1 MRGTFKFK
9 GNKKLGNEFDPDLTG
24 EDGFSFE
31 DYDTTTSEAGEN
43 IYGGSDA
50 VEGAGSDSLKNEF
63 DMEKYGTQNTQ
74 RMPGVGDTSFTSDI
88 SKVPTKDL
96 GTFKAF
102 FPNDPEVRNLI
113 DEVIESRQTK
123 PTQNLAKHKNVKTGE
138 VITSPMVGQPQG
150 KGTAPINE
158 SQAPKYYTQSEIN
171 KQLSGLQEELKT
183 IDDYLNN
190 KDIELKPEV
199 RTALADEGFEIMS
212 NIEIEKAKMG
222 VSIEQEAA
230 ANRYVEAMG
239 DINTTEQIEDLKNNA
254 NKSLQDVNDAAPNN
268 KVGVELTEEL
278 IESGTIDVGKQ
289 TNEGFVDK
297 TFDQTRRSTGGQS
310 LTTKKGVGK
319 SYIRDMKDSF
329 PDDVQGILGDDSNAV
344 QKQKDPK
351 TGKQVT
357 ASFDLNDQENI
368 KLNKATKDLKLA
380 NEALEYHN
388 KLGMKLGLDMVDID
402 FTAETTRLKNNII
415 NAKSRQTKALNNKQV
430 VAADEVTVKIETPVG
445 GGGPKVTIPSASA
458 GAYGQTAEYLKELE
472 SQNLIDRPKVPGE
485 IRFNKSKSVTPG
497 GRPEFS
503 VPSSPNKITDLTP
516 SPTPGNIENSPSYKK
531 KFTESYNRIAK
542 DLTESAGGIF
552 DAKNID
558 PAIAKRAAA
567 SAATL
572 AAWYAKKNPGVGA
585 GLMILGGLKNLDKKK
600 DYTR

>member
-31 DYDTTTSEAGEN
+31 DYNTTTPEAREN

-50 VEGAGSDSLKNEF
+50 VEGAGNDSLKNEF

-96 GTFKAF
+96 GTFKSF
-102 FPNDPEVRNLI
+102 FPNDPEVLNLI
-113 DEVIESRQTK
+113 DEVIESRTTDSVKK
-123 PTQNLAKHKNVKTGE
+123 PIPG
-138 VITSPMVGQPQG
+138 SPQG

-158 SQAPKYYTQSEIN
+158 GQAPKYYTQSEIN

-183 IDDYLNN
+183 IDDYLSN

-199 RTALADEGFEIMS
+199 RTALADEGLAIME
-212 NIEIEKAKMG
+212 NIEIERAKMG
-222 VSIEQEAA
+222 VSIEQQTAA
-230 ANRYVEAMG
+230 DRLISTA
-239 DINTTEQIEDLKNNA
+239 KN
-254 NKSLQDVNDAAPNN
+254 
-268 KVGVELTEEL
+268 ELTEEL
-278 IESGTIDVGKQ
+278 IESGTVDVGKQ
-289 TNEGFVDK
+289 TSESFVDK
-297 TFDQTRRSTGGQS
+297 TFDQTRRSAGGQS
-310 LTTKKGVGK
+310 LTTKAGVGE
-319 SYIRDMKDSF
+319 SYIRDMTDSF
-329 PDDVQGILGDDSNAV
+329 PDDVKGILGDDRNAV
-344 QKQKDPK
+344 QKLTDPK

-368 KLNKATKDLKLA
+368 KLDKATKDLKLA

-388 KLGMKLGLDMVDID
+388 KLGMKLGLNMVDID
-402 FTAETTRLKNNII
+402 FTAETTRLKNNIK
-415 NAKSRQTKALNNKQV
+415 NAKARQTKALNNKQV
-430 VAADEVTVKIETPVG
+430 VAADEISVKIETPVG
-445 GGGPKVTIPSASA
+445 GGGPKVTIPSGSAS
-458 GAYGQTAEYLKELE
+458 AYGQTAEYLKELE
-472 SQNLIDRPKVPGE
+472 SQNLVNRPKVPGE
-485 IRFNKSKSVTPG
+485 IRFNQAKSVTPG

-503 VPSSPNKITDLTP
+503 VPSNPNKITDIP
-516 SPTPGNIENSPSYKK
+516 SVNTGNIENSPSYKK
-531 KFTESYNRIAK
+531 KFDESFGRIAK
-542 DLTESAGGIF
+542 DLTESAGAIF
-552 DAKNID
+552 DIKNID

>member
-1 MRGTFKFK
+1 MRGTYKFK

-31 DYDTTTSEAGEN
+31 DYDTTTPEAREN
-43 IYGGSDA
+43 IYGGSDV

-158 SQAPKYYTQSEIN
+158 SEAPKHYTQSEIN
-171 KQLSGLQEELKT
+171 KQLSGLKEELKT

-199 RTALADEGFEIMS
+199 RTALADEGFTIME

-222 VSIEQEAA
+222 VSIEQESAA
-230 ANRYVEAMG
+230 ERYVA
-239 DINTTEQIEDLKNNA
+239 TAKN
-254 NKSLQDVNDAAPNN
+254 
-268 KVGVELTEEL
+268 ELTEEL

-297 TFDQTRRSTGGQS
+297 TFDQTRRSSGGQS
-310 LTTKKGVGK
+310 LTTKAGVGK

-329 PDDVQGILGDDSNAV
+329 PDDVQGILGDDRNAV

-388 KLGMKLGLDMVDID
+388 KLGMKLGLNMVDID
-402 FTAETTRLKNNII
+402 FTAETTRLKNNIK
-415 NAKSRQTKALNNKQV
+415 NAKARQTKALNNKQV
-430 VAADEVTVKIETPVG
+430 VAADEVSVKIKTPVG

-458 GAYGQTAEYLKELE
+458 GAYGQTAEYLEELE
-472 SQNLIDRPKVPGE
+472 SQNLVDRPKVPGE
-485 IRFNKSKSVTPG
+485 IRYNQSKSVTPG

-503 VPSSPNKITDLTP
+503 VPSKPNKITNIP
-516 SPTPGNIENSPSYKK
+516 SVNTGNIENSPSYKK
-531 KFTESYNRIAK
+531 KFDESFGRIAK
-542 DLTESAGGIF
+542 DLTESVGGIF

-572 AAWYAKKNPGVGA
+572 AAWYAKKNPGIGA

>member
-31 DYDTTTSEAGEN
+31 DYDTTTPEAREN

-113 DEVIESRQTK
+113 DEVIEERNIA
-123 PTQNLAKHKNVKTGE
+123 TQNLVEYTNKPTGE
-138 VITSPMVGQPQG
+138 TKKIPMVGQPQG
-150 KGTAPINE
+150 KTTAPINE

-171 KQLSGLQEELKT
+171 KQLGGLQEELKT

-199 RTALADEGFEIMS
+199 RTALADEGFAIME

-230 ANRYVEAMG
+230 ADRLISTA
-239 DINTTEQIEDLKNNA
+239 KN
-254 NKSLQDVNDAAPNN
+254 
-268 KVGVELTEEL
+268 ELTEEL
-278 IESGTIDVGKQ
+278 IESGTVDVGKQ
-289 TNEGFVDK
+289 TSKDFVDK
-297 TFDQTRRSTGGQS
+297 TFDQTRRSAGNQS

-319 SYIRDMKDSF
+319 SYVRDMTDSF
-329 PDDVQGILGDDSNAV
+329 PDDVKGILGDGSNAV
-344 QKQKDPK
+344 QKLKDPK

-368 KLNKATKDLKLA
+368 KLDKATKDLKLA

-402 FTAETTRLKNNII
+402 FTAETTRLQNKIT
-415 NAKSRQTKALNNKQV
+415 NAKARQTKALNNKQV
-430 VAADEVTVKIETPVG
+430 VAADEVSVKIETPVG

-472 SQNLIDRPKVPGE
+472 SQNLVDKPKVPGE
-485 IRFNKSKSVTPG
+485 IRYNKSKSVTPG

-503 VPSSPNKITDLTP
+503 VPSNPNKITDIP
-516 SPTPGNIENSPSYKK
+516 SVNTGNIENSPSYKK
-531 KFTESYNRIAK
+531 KFDASFERIAK

-558 PAIAKRAAA
+558 SAIAKRAAA

-585 GLMILGGLKNLDKKK
+585 GLMILGGLKNLNKKK